1 MSLDSRRL
9 LPGQG
14 WQAFNRRLRRKPWLN
29 LDMVVGLLRLE
40 LSIADAFTLKDKR
53 RVVKSLKDRIAH
65 RFNVSVSEVDALD
78 RIRTA
83 VIGVAMVSNDHGY
96 VEGGLSKVVDLV
108 RAEPRATLEDYE
120 IELL

>member
-1 MSLDSRRL
+1 
-9 LPGQG
+9 
-14 WQAFNRRLRRKPWLN
+14 
-29 LDMVVGLLRLE
+29 MVVGLLRLE